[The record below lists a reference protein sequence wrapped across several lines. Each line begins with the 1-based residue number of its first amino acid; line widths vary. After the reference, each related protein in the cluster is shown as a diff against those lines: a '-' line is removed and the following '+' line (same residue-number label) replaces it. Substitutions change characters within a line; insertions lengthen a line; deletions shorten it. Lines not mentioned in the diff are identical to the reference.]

1 MSHRSIF
8 IFLFSIISFTINA
21 QNEVR
26 VDSIKRSGDSSVNGE
41 SVFQKVE
48 IEAAFPGGETAWRK
62 FLEKKLN
69 PNVPVDNG
77 APAGIYKVYVQ
88 FVVGKDGNINDVK
101 ALTNNGYGMEQEV
114 VRLIRTGPKWIPAI
128 QRGRNVNAYRKQP
141 VTFQVED
148 ESFAITSKDNSY
160 VFYTGIENPITITA
174 DKVKPEDLQVTISE
188 GSITSKG
195 NGHYIV
201 HVTKPGRT
209 VIALYNAKKK
219 NKKIGAASFE
229 VLSTK

>member
-1 MSHRSIF
+1 MSVWKK
-8 IFLFSIISFTINA
+8 LLWVAVTILGVVA
-21 QNEVR
+21 IAVKPQPR
-26 VDSIKRSGDSSVNGE
+26 DSLSDAE

-48 IEAAFPGGETAWRK
+48 IEAAFPGGEMAWRK

-77 APAGIYKVYVQ
+77 APAGIYKVYIQ
-88 FVVGKDGNINDVK
+88 FVVNKEGNINDVK

-114 VRLIRTGPKWIPAI
+114 VRLIRNGPKWVPAI
-128 QRGRNVNAYRKQP
+128 QRGRKVNAYRKQP

-148 ESFAITSKDNSY
+148 ENFAITSKESY
-160 VFYTGIENPITITA
+160 VFYTGVDNPITITT

-188 GSITSKG
+188 GSIISKG
-195 NGHYIV
+195 NGRFIV
-201 HVTKPGRT
+201 KVSKPGRT
-209 VIALYNAKKK
+209 VIELFNAKKK

-229 VLSTK
+229 VLLPK